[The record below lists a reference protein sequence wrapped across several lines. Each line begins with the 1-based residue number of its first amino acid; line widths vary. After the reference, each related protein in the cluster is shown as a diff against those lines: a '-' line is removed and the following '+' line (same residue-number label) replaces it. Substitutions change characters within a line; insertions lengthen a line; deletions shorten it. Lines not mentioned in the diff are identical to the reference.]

1 MTYQLVKG
9 KEFPSLLIRN
19 MATTNIKK
27 SLKLYR
33 LYKLY
38 FEKKKSKKSNIS
50 CFGGR
55 HQSWQIYHKTSSL

>member
-1 MTYQLVKG
+1 MTYQLVKR

-27 SLKLYR
+27 SRKLYR

-38 FEKKKSKKSNIS
+38 FEKKKEKIEHFLFRWTSQVMANI
-50 CFGGR
+50 
-55 HQSWQIYHKTSSL
+55 Q